1 MLSQSLSWSMN
12 NKDFYRKHNT
22 VSRHRK
28 IAEEKYSLNKT
39 RQRLF
44 AIWRLISL
52 FVFWFFLL
60 STLVFCL
67 SDSLYLL
74 LIKSHYDHWTVF
86 VFCEWLAIQ
95 LRWYLWVTSTYCFS
109 WACWF
114 SFADPSN
121 PAGRVNMYSLILYL
135 PWTLESAVG
144 WVSSDQLTYKLY
156 TVHTFLKIT

>member
-1 MLSQSLSWSMN
+1 MLSQTLSWSMN
-12 NKDFYRKHNT
+12 NKDFYRKYNT

-28 IAEEKYSLNKT
+28 IAEEKYSLDKT

-52 FVFWFFLL
+52 FACFFY
-60 STLVFCL
+60 CL
-67 SDSLYLL
+67 PEFSVCLTHCAYLNKSLY
-74 LIKSHYDHWTVF
+74 DHLTIF
-86 VFCEWLAIQ
+86 VSYEWLAIQ
-95 LRWYLWVTSTYCFS
+95 LRWCLWVTFTYCFS

-121 PAGRVNMYSLILYL
+121 PTGQVNMYSLILYL

>member
-1 MLSQSLSWSMN
+1 MN
-12 NKDFYRKHNT
+12 NKDFYRKYNT

-28 IAEEKYSLNKT
+28 ITEEKYSLDKT

-52 FVFWFFLL
+52 FVFLL
-60 STLVFCL
+60 STWVFCL
-67 SDSLYLL
+67 SNSRCLL
-74 LIKSHYDHWTVF
+74 LSKSLCDRSTIF

-95 LRWYLWVTSTYCFS
+95 LRWYLWVTFTYCFS

-121 PAGRVNMYSLILYL
+121 PTGRVNMYSLILYL